1 MLKKILL
8 AFSLLM
14 CFAFLAGCSSGNIGD
29 ETTEPL
35 DKIISGVLKKNAAVY
50 KSAFPPDYIAEV
62 EKAFRIVGNDIDQEL
77 ENTFASAAEVLE
89 ANYGKK
95 VKINY
100 RQVSKTAMTTEDLT
114 EKYWDLFINDYSIPV
129 DRITEAYKESIEITI
144 KGSENQETITAAFK
158 FLRIDGKWYIHPESF
173 MYVFN

>member
-1 MLKKILL
+1 ML
-8 AFSLLM
+8 FSLIL

-35 DKIISGVLKKNAAVY
+35 DKIISGVLKKNVAVY

-62 EKAFRIVGNDIDQEL
+62 EKDFKIVGNDIDKEL
-77 ENTFASAAEVLE
+77 ENTISQANDVLE
-89 ANYGKK
+89 ANHGKK

-100 RQVSKTAMTTEDLT
+100 KQVSKIQMTRDDLN

-129 DRITEAYKESIEITI
+129 DRITEAYKETIEITI
-144 KGSENQETITAAFK
+144 KGSEAQETITANFK
-158 FLRIDGKWYIHPESF
+158 FLKIDGTWYFHPESF